1 MYSLTSIIYQ
11 QQQELIDLSSRSKG
25 MFKLL
30 KLDPQSVQAELQSAD
45 LIGVDPGLKSL
56 ITAVRSENLYDK
68 MQITKG
74 TSACIL

>member
-1 MYSLTSIIYQ
+1 
-11 QQQELIDLSSRSKG
+11 

-30 KLDPQSVQAELQSAD
+30 KLDPQSVQAELESAD

-56 ITAVRSENLYDK
+56 ITAVRSENPYDK

-74 TSACIL
+74 TPACMI